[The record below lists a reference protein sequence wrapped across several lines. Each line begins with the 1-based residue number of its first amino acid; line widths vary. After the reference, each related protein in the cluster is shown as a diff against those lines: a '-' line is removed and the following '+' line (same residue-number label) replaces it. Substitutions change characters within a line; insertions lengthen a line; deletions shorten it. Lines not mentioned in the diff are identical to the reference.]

1 MFDNIR
7 ADYVLHRPLRNRALW
22 ALVVYRFGRWSL
34 QRKFLPWRWL
44 TSKVYG
50 FLKIVSEI
58 VTGVVMD
65 RGAQVGTGFHI
76 VHPEGVR
83 INSRVVIGDRVGV
96 MHGVTIGTNMDKGVP
111 VIGNDVFIGANA
123 TIIGKIRIG
132 DGARIAANTLVL
144 SNVPPGTVAIGV
156 PAKIMHLPPAKL
168 GAGHEDRRR
177 LAGFPAD
184 KDHLDQPGDL

>member
-7 ADYVLHRPLRNRALW
+7 ADYALHRPLRNRALW

-44 TSKVYG
+44 PSKVYG
-50 FLKIVSEI
+50 FLNIVSEI
-58 VTGVVMD
+58 VTGVIME
-65 RGAQVGTGFHI
+65 RGVRVGTGFHI
-76 VHPEGVR
+76 VHPERVR
-83 INSRVVIGDRVGV
+83 IHSSVVIGDRVGV
-96 MHGVTIGTNMDKGVP
+96 MHGVTIGTNMDRGVP

-123 TIIGKIRIG
+123 TIIGRIRIG
-132 DGARIAANTLVL
+132 DGVRIAANTLVL

-156 PAKIMHLPPAKL
+156 PAKIMHLPTTKPRAR
-168 GAGHEDRRR
+168 HEERR
-177 LAGFPAD
+177 LPASLPVD